1 MEQTDG
7 GDADCQR
14 LQISHLFA
22 VALADADLPAGDLND
37 FLGVVHRAPPR
48 MARQAGVIPAATN
61 ARRSSA
67 IQR

>member
-1 MEQTDG
+1 M
-7 GDADCQR
+7 
-14 LQISHLFA
+14 
-22 VALADADLPAGDLND
+22 ALADLNLLARDFDD
-37 FLGVVHRAPPR
+37 FLSVVHRAPPR